1 MSTIREVV
9 ITGTGLVTPLGIG
22 VEENW
27 NNVQGM
33 KTGIARVPVD
43 TLPLFMQY
51 KGRVSGVEIARDTAP
66 GLQRQMKF
74 LNRGSLLGFAAVREA
89 FLQAGA
95 DLSDTEP
102 GRRGLYIASGDLT
115 KVDCHFMHEALSDA
129 TKGAWQAIDH
139 TTLNQSTLHKVNP
152 YFLLESI
159 MNNPFTFISAFLEC
173 MGPNTSLASHS
184 PCGAQAFELAS
195 QSIADGQA
203 DVAVAVGCGNWI
215 TELPLYEMGGLGML
229 SSCQSGIH
237 SYRPFDVAR
246 DGFIA
251 GEGGAA
257 LILENAERA
266 EKRGARILG
275 KVKGF
280 GNSIALSDDVGL
292 GIPPEMSARSMKLAL
307 DAAGSDLEEYAFIC
321 GHGLAS
327 EEGDRS
333 ELRSVM
339 SVFGGKRLDIPL
351 CGLKPYTGHLG
362 AASDIGEIILGIKS
376 VRQGMVPAT
385 LNFVEAEK
393 EYCGLKISG
402 SRQPCQGS
410 CFMTVSY
417 GVGGQSCVSVVQAL

>member
-1 MSTIREVV
+1 
-9 ITGTGLVTPLGIG
+9 VTSLGVG

-27 NNVQGM
+27 KNLQEM
-33 KTGIARVPVD
+33 KSGIARSSVD
-43 TLPLFMQY
+43 ALPLFMQY
-51 KGRVSGVEIARDTAP
+51 KGSVLGVELEGDISP

-74 LNRGSLLGFAAVREA
+74 LNRGSLLGFAAAREA

-115 KVDCHFMHEALSDA
+115 KTECLFMHEALSDA
-129 TKGAWQAIDH
+129 TKGAWQAVDR
-139 TTLNQSTLHKVNP
+139 TTLNESALYKVNP

-159 MNNPFTFISAFLEC
+159 LNNPFTCISAFLEC

-195 QSIADGQA
+195 RSIADGQA

-215 TELPLYEMGGLGML
+215 TELPLYEMGRLGML
-229 SSCQSGIH
+229 SSCESGIH
-237 SYRPFDVAR
+237 SYRPFDAAR

-257 LILENAERA
+257 LFLETAERA
-266 EKRGARILG
+266 KGRGARILG
-275 KVKGF
+275 RVKGF
-280 GNSIALSDDVGL
+280 GHSIPLSDDDGL
-292 GIPPEMSARSMKLAL
+292 VVPPEVSAQSMKLAL

-327 EEGDRS
+327 VEGDRS
-333 ELRSVM
+333 ELRSIMNVL
-339 SVFGGKRLDIPL
+339 GGKRRAIPL

-362 AASDIGEIILGIKS
+362 AASDIGEIILGIES
-376 VRQGMVPAT
+376 VRLGIVPAT
-385 LNFVEAEK
+385 LNFAEAEK
-393 EYCGLKISG
+393 DYRDLKISG
-402 SRQPCQGS
+402 THQTCQGS

-417 GVGGQSCVSVVQAL
+417 GTGGQSCVSVVQAP

>member
-1 MSTIREVV
+1 MNNKQEVV
-9 ITGTGLVTPLGIG
+9 ITGAGLVTPLGIG

-27 NNVQGM
+27 KNVQGM
-33 KTGIARVPVD
+33 KTGIAHIPVD
-43 TLPLFMQY
+43 ELPLFMQY
-51 KGRVSGVEIARDTAP
+51 KGRVSGVEIDRDITP
-66 GLQRQMKF
+66 ELQRQMKF
-74 LNRGSLLGFAAVREA
+74 LNRSSLLGFAAVREA

-115 KVDCHFMHEALSDA
+115 KADCAFMHEALRDA
-129 TKGAWQAIDH
+129 TKGAWRAIDH
-139 TTLNQSTLHKVNP
+139 KTLNESTLNKVNP

-159 MNNPFTFISAFLEC
+159 LNNAFTTISAFLEC

-184 PCGAQAFELAS
+184 PCGVQAFELAS
-195 QSIADGQA
+195 RSIAGGQA
-203 DVAVAVGCGNWI
+203 DVAVAVGYGNWI
-215 TELPLYEMGGLGML
+215 TEVPLYEMGALGML

-257 LILENAERA
+257 LFLETAERA

-280 GNSIALSDDVGL
+280 GNSIELSNDDSL
-292 GIPPEMSARSMKLAL
+292 GIPPDVSARSMKLAL
-307 DAAGSDLEEYAFIC
+307 DAAGSDLGEYAFIC

-333 ELRSVM
+333 ELRSIV
-339 SVFGGKRLDIPL
+339 SVFGDKRRDIPL

-362 AASDIGEIILGIKS
+362 AASDIGEVILGIES
-376 VRQGMVPAT
+376 VRQGTVPAT
-385 LNFVEAEK
+385 LNFVEAER
-393 EYCGLKISG
+393 EYCGLRIAG

-410 CFMTVSY
+410 CLMTVSY
-417 GVGGQSCVSVVQAL
+417 GMGGQSCVSVIQAL

>member
-1 MSTIREVV
+1 MSNKREVV
-9 ITGTGLVTPLGIG
+9 ITGTGLVTPLGVG

-27 NNVQGM
+27 KNVQGM
-33 KTGIARVPVD
+33 NSGIAHTPAD
-43 TLPLFMQY
+43 ELPLFMQY
-51 KGRVSGVEIARDTAP
+51 KGSCPGVEIDRDFPPA
-66 GLQRQMKF
+66 LQRQTRF
-74 LNRGSLLGFAAVREA
+74 LNRGALLGFAAAREA

-115 KVDCHFMHEALSDA
+115 KAACLFMHEALRDA
-129 TKGAWQAIDH
+129 TKDSWQAVDH
-139 TTLNQSTLHKVNP
+139 AALNESALYKVNP

-159 MNNPFTFISAFLEC
+159 LNNPFACISAFLEC

-184 PCGAQAFELAS
+184 PCGAHAFELAS
-195 QSIADGQA
+195 CSIADGQA

-229 SSCQSGIH
+229 SSCRSGLH
-237 SYRPFDVAR
+237 SYRPFDATR

-257 LILENAERA
+257 LFLETAERA
-266 EKRGARILG
+266 ERRGARILG

-280 GNSIALSDDVGL
+280 GNSIASSDDDGL
-292 GIPPEMSARSMKLAL
+292 AVPPEVTALSMRLAL
-307 DAAGSDLEEYAFIC
+307 DAAGSDLGEYAFIC

-327 EEGDRS
+327 VEGDRS

-339 SVFGGKRLDIPL
+339 NVFTGRWRDIPL

-362 AASDIGEIILGIKS
+362 AASDIGEIILGIES
-376 VRQGMVPAT
+376 VRLGIVPAT
-385 LNFVEAEK
+385 LNFAEAEK
-393 EYCGLKISG
+393 GYGELKISG
-402 SRQPCQGS
+402 NHQPCQGP
-410 CFMTVSY
+410 CFMTASY
-417 GVGGQSCVSVVQAL
+417 GTGGQSCVSVVQAY

>member
-1 MSTIREVV
+1 MNNKREIV

-27 NNVQGM
+27 MNVQGM
-33 KTGIARVPVD
+33 KTGITRIPVD
-43 TLPLFMQY
+43 ELPLFMQY
-51 KGRVSGVEIARDTAP
+51 KGSVSEVEIDKDIAP

-115 KVDCHFMHEALSDA
+115 KAECHFMHEALSDA
-129 TKGAWQAIDH
+129 TKGSWQAIDH
-139 TTLNQSTLHKVNP
+139 KTLNESTLYKVNP

-159 MNNPFTFISAFLEC
+159 MNNPFTCISAFLEC

-195 QSIADGQA
+195 RSIADGQA
-203 DVAVAVGCGNWI
+203 DIAVAVGCGNWI
-215 TELPLYEMGGLGML
+215 TEVPLYEMRGLGML

-257 LILENAERA
+257 LFLETAERA
-266 EKRGARILG
+266 EERGARILG

-280 GNSIALSDDVGL
+280 GNSIALSNDDGL
-292 GIPPEMSARSMKLAL
+292 GIPFEVSARSMNLAL
-307 DAAGSDLEEYAFIC
+307 DATGNELKEYAFIC

-333 ELRSVM
+333 ELRSVLN
-339 SVFGGKRLDIPL
+339 VFGGKRSDIPL

-376 VRQGMVPAT
+376 VAQGMVPAT

-393 EYCGLKISG
+393 EYRHLRISG
-402 SRQPCQGS
+402 SHQPCQGS
-410 CFMTVSY
+410 CVMTMSY

>member
-1 MSTIREVV
+1 MSNKREVV

-27 NNVQGM
+27 MNVQGM
-33 KTGIARVPVD
+33 KTGITRIPVD
-43 TLPLFMQY
+43 ELPLFMQY
-51 KGRVSGVEIARDTAP
+51 KGSVSEVEIDRDISP
-66 GLQRQMKF
+66 SIQRQMKF
-74 LNRGSLLGFAAVREA
+74 LNRGSFLGFAAVREA

-115 KVDCHFMHEALSDA
+115 KAECHFMHEALSDA
-129 TKGAWQAIDH
+129 TKGSWQAIDH
-139 TTLNQSTLHKVNP
+139 KTLNESTLYKVNP

-159 MNNPFTFISAFLEC
+159 MNNPFTCISAFLEC

-195 QSIADGQA
+195 RSIADGQA
-203 DVAVAVGCGNWI
+203 DIAVAVGCGNWI
-215 TELPLYEMGGLGML
+215 TEVPLYEMRGLGML

-257 LILENAERA
+257 LFLETAERA
-266 EKRGARILG
+266 EERGARILG

-280 GNSIALSDDVGL
+280 GNSIALSNDDGL
-292 GIPPEMSARSMKLAL
+292 GIPFEVSARSMNLAL
-307 DAAGSDLEEYAFIC
+307 DATGNELKEYAFIC

-333 ELRSVM
+333 ELRSVLN
-339 SVFGGKRLDIPL
+339 VFGGKRSDIPL

-376 VRQGMVPAT
+376 VAQGMVPAT

-393 EYCGLKISG
+393 EYRHLRISG
-402 SRQPCQGS
+402 SHQPCQGS
-410 CFMTVSY
+410 CVMTMSY

>member
-1 MSTIREVV
+1 MRNKREVV
-9 ITGTGLVTPLGIG
+9 ITGTGLVTPLGVG

-27 NNVQGM
+27 KNVQGM
-33 KTGIARVPVD
+33 KSGITHIPVD
-43 TLPLFMQY
+43 ELPLFMQY
-51 KGRVSGVEIARDTAP
+51 KGSVSGVEIDTDISP

-74 LNRGSLLGFAAVREA
+74 LNRGSLLGFAAAREA

-95 DLSDTEP
+95 ELSDTEP

-115 KVDCHFMHEALSDA
+115 KAACLFLHEALSDA
-129 TKGAWQAIDH
+129 TRGAWQAVDH
-139 TTLNQSTLHKVNP
+139 ITLNESTLYKVNP

-159 MNNPFTFISAFLEC
+159 LNNPFTCISAFLEC

-195 QSIADGQA
+195 RSIADGQA

-215 TELPLYEMGGLGML
+215 TELPLYEMKELGML

-257 LILENAERA
+257 LFLETAGRAER
-266 EKRGARILG
+266 RGARILG

-280 GNSIALSDDVGL
+280 GNSIAWSDDDGL
-292 GIPPEMSARSMKLAL
+292 AIPPEVSTQSIKLAL
-307 DAAGSDLEEYAFIC
+307 TAADTDLKEYAFIC

-327 EEGDRS
+327 VEGDRS
-333 ELRSVM
+333 ELRSIMNVFHSKM
-339 SVFGGKRLDIPL
+339 SDIPL

-376 VRQGMVPAT
+376 AEEGMVPAT
-385 LNFVEAEK
+385 LNFLEAEK
-393 EYCGLKISG
+393 EYGELKISG
-402 SRQPCQGS
+402 SHQACHGS
-410 CFMTVSY
+410 SFITVSY
-417 GVGGQSCVSVVQAL
+417 GTGGQSCVSVVQAL

>member
-1 MSTIREVV
+1 MNTTREVV
-9 ITGTGLVTPLGIG
+9 ITGTGLVTPLGMG

-27 NNVQGM
+27 KNVQGM
-33 KTGIARVPVD
+33 KTGITHVPVD

-51 KGRVSGVEIARDTAP
+51 KGRVSGVEIDRDIAP

-115 KVDCHFMHEALSDA
+115 KVDCGFMHEALSDA
-129 TKGAWQAIDH
+129 TKGSWQAIDH
-139 TTLNQSTLHKVNP
+139 PTLNESTLYKVNP

-159 MNNPFTFISAFLEC
+159 MNNAFTSISAFLQC

-184 PCGAQAFELAS
+184 PCGAQAFELAFR
-195 QSIADGQA
+195 SIAEGQT

-215 TELPLYEMGGLGML
+215 TEVSLYEMRGLGML
-229 SSCQSGIH
+229 SSCNSGIH
-237 SYRPFDVAR
+237 SYRPFDAER

-257 LILENAERA
+257 LFLENARRA
-266 EKRGARILG
+266 ERRGAKILG

-280 GNSIALSDDVGL
+280 GNSIALSDDHGL
-292 GIPPEMSARSMKLAL
+292 SIPPEVSARSMARAL
-307 DAAGSDLEEYAFIC
+307 ERAESDLGEYAFIC

-327 EEGDRS
+327 AEGDRS
-333 ELRSVM
+333 ELRSVVN
-339 SVFGGKRLDIPL
+339 VFGSRRPDILL

-362 AASDIGEIILGIKS
+362 AASDIGEIILGIKAVS
-376 VRQGMVPAT
+376 QGIVPAT
-385 LNFVEAEK
+385 LNFVETER
-393 EYCGLKISG
+393 EYSGLRISG
-402 SRQPCQGS
+402 SRQSCQGS
-410 CFMTVSY
+410 YFMTVSY